1 VIDKSLQL
9 MGLPIASVF
18 AIKGSIILAAAIIDA
33 TRHRLLVRG

>member
-1 VIDKSLQL
+1 